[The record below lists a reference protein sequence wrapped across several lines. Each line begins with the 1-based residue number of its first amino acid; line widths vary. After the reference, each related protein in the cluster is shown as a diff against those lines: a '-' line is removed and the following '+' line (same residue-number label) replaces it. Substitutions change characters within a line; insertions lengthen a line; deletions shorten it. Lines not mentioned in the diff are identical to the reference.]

1 MRRVRS
7 GVHAVYVL
15 IAVIWICGGTSVH
28 AQDYGMLDEE
38 YRTRY
43 SQGLIGF
50 RFAGGINRYLGDFT
64 PRDDTRQISM
74 SAMYTVRT
82 FLSAGLSIDYGIM
95 SYFRERSAVD
105 PTLYDF
111 QFGPMDGERSTEYT
125 AFHLVMEY
133 APIQVSIFDFYLLVG
148 AGITVYDANDH
159 GGDQV
164 TVRPKADMPGT
175 ISVPFGAGLD
185 IFVSHQ
191 VAVSTELRYHM
202 VFKGDLDAYDEKL
215 LTIDYIKG
223 GGALPYQPEQ
233 IYDNLFTATVGLK
246 VFLFRNDDYDGD
258 LLPNWSEEGLGSNIY
273 EPDSDDDGLSDYE
286 ETQHFQADPLVFDTD
301 RDQLGDYDEVT
312 IYRTHPYSKDT
323 DTDGLDDFEETYRIG
338 TNPLMKDTDG
348 DGLTD
353 TEEVRIGTDPTNVD
367 SDYDGLTD
375 YSEVRVHHTNPL
387 KPDTDDDGVFD
398 YNEVSTYRTNPER
411 ADSDGDDLTDYEEIA
426 YHRTN
431 PNARDTDG
439 DTWPDDKEIV
449 ETRTNPLDRDTD
461 SDGIWDNVDQ
471 CPLVPEIYN
480 GIKDTDGCPDGLA
493 WERDQYASANPDGG
507 RTGRGKGVPTGLG
520 EGDPNYGIAGSG
532 GDLGDGDGRSGR
544 GQGVATG
551 EGEGDPNYG
560 IAGSGGDLG
569 EGDDRNG
576 RGQGVST
583 GEGEGDTDYGVAGS
597 GGDLGE
603 GDGRGGRGTG
613 VATGEGEGGADRGT
627 VYGAGSEGYAGPYT
641 EGYPG
646 RGTGVSTGEGSG
658 PWRINYGEVYG
669 PDEEPLLARYGGY
682 TPRAVQHIVPVS
694 MYDTSAASS
703 SRYDF
708 AAANMVSPLPS
719 FEEEK
724 LEEGKVFTLTDV
736 HFEYDKD
743 VIRREYIADLLDKVT
758 IFKAYPGMVV
768 EIRGHTDA
776 EGTDAYNQNLS
787 MRRALAVKNFF
798 VKQGVAPGRLKA
810 KGYGESRPIMDNST
824 DIGRAFNRRVEVFI
838 IKLGERMPSNVIE
851 R

>member
-1 MRRVRS
+1 MRRARS
-7 GVHAVYVL
+7 GFHGIHVL
-15 IAVIWICGGTSVH
+15 IAVVWICSAIPVS

-50 RFAGGINRYLGDFT
+50 RVAGGINRYLGDFS
-64 PRDDTRQISM
+64 PRDDTRQFSL

-82 FLSAGLSIDYGIM
+82 FLSAGLSFDYGVM
-95 SYFRERSAVD
+95 SYFRERSVVD

-111 QFGPMDGERSTEYT
+111 QFGPEDGERSTQYT
-125 AFHLVMEY
+125 AFHLMMKY
-133 APIQVSIFDFYLLVG
+133 APVQVSIFDVYLLIG
-148 AGITVYDANDH
+148 AGITVYDADDH

-202 VFKGDLDAYDEKL
+202 VFKGDLDAYDEKG
-215 LTIDYIKG
+215 LTIDYIKSG
-223 GGALPYQPEQ
+223 GSLPYSPEQ
-233 IYDNLFTATVGLK
+233 IYDNMFTATVGLK

-258 LLPNWSEEGLGSNIY
+258 LLPNWSEEGLGSDIY
-273 EPDSDDDGLSDYE
+273 EPDTDDDGLSDFE
-286 ETQHFQADPLVFDTD
+286 ETQHFQADPLSYDTD
-301 RDQLGDYDEVT
+301 HDQLGDYEEVT
-312 IYRTHPYSKDT
+312 VYRTHPYSADT

-338 TNPLMKDTDG
+338 TNPLMMDTDG

-353 TEEVRIGTDPTNVD
+353 TEEVRIGTDPSHVD

-375 YSEVRVHHTNPL
+375 YSEVRVHHTDPL

-398 YNEVSTYRTNPER
+398 YNEVSTYRTNPES

-431 PNARDTDG
+431 PNSRDTDG
-439 DTWPDDKEIV
+439 DTWSDDKEIV

-461 SDGIWDNVDQ
+461 GDGINDNVDQ

-480 GIKDTDGCPDGLA
+480 GIKDTDGCPDGYA
-493 WERDQYASANPDGG
+493 WEQDQYADANPDKSRG
-507 RTGRGKGVPTGLG
+507 GRGKGVPTGAG
-520 EGDPNYGIAGSG
+520 KGDPNYGIAGSG
-532 GDLGDGDGRSGR
+532 GDTGEGDDRSGR
-544 GQGVATG
+544 GKGVPTG

-560 IAGSGGDLG
+560 ITGSGGDTG
-569 EGDDRNG
+569 EGDDRSG

-583 GEGEGDTDYGVAGS
+583 GEGEGRPDYGIAGS
-597 GGDLGE
+597 GGDAGE

-613 VATGEGEGGADRGT
+613 VSTGEGDGQTDRGT
-627 VYGAGSEGYAGPYT
+627 VYGAGTAGYAGPYT

-646 RGTGVSTGEGSG
+646 RGKGVATGEGSG
-658 PWRINYGEVYG
+658 PWRVNYGEVYG
-669 PDEEPLLARYGGY
+669 PEEEPLLARYGGY
-682 TPRAVQHIVPVS
+682 TPRAVQHIVPVTA
-694 MYDTSAASS
+694 MDTSTASS
-703 SRYDF
+703 RRYDF

-719 FEEEK
+719 FEEEV

-736 HFEYDKD
+736 HFEYDRD
-743 VIRREYIADLLDKVT
+743 IIRREYIADLLEKVT
-758 IFKAYPGMVV
+758 IFHAYPGMVV

-776 EGTDAYNQNLS
+776 EGTDTYNKNLS

-798 VKQGVAPGRLKA
+798 VQQGVAPGRLKTR
-810 KGYGESRPIMDNST
+810 GFGESRPIMDNSS

-838 IKLGERMPSNVIE
+838 IKLGERQPRNVIE